1 MNDEAAR
8 PGRPA
13 TLTNRARRVAG
24 GAVVDRGD
32 RELALGLLID
42 LERDVAPRR
51 SRSRCECGR
60 TFEWPGLLFVHR
72 DRGECPLARAAA

>member
-1 MNDEAAR
+1 MIPPRRHLASRVIAAR
-8 PGRPA
+8 E
-13 TLTNRARRVAG
+13 
-24 GAVVDRGD
+24 AVECGD
-32 RELALGLLID
+32 RDLALGLLID